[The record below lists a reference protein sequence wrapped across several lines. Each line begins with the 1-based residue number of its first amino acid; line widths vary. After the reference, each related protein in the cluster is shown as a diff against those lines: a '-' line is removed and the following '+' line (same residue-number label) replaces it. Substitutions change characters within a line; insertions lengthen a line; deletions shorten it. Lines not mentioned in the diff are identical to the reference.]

1 MYVLYIAILRFVSV
15 ADIVLMVMAEA
26 SSELDPPSDSTV
38 TTVYVGGIKPEIK
51 EQDIR

>member
-1 MYVLYIAILRFVSV
+1 MLLFML
-15 ADIVLMVMAEA
+15 LMISAEA

>member
-1 MYVLYIAILRFVSV
+1 MYVIISRYSPLCCV